1 MNKLLST
8 VFAFSLLTGAAQAD
22 TLGCVF
28 DAGYALTIKTT
39 GTDARIGP
47 NTHPATVTYGPGGAR
62 TVAQSADGM
71 LVAMITI
78 QRNGDAVYS
87 RHDVHD
93 NGVLLAPMQ
102 TKGVCLPALYVSPPK
117 GFTQ

>member
-1 MNKLLST
+1 MFKKIILAAVAALAVSS
-8 VFAFSLLTGAAQAD
+8 AGAAQAD

-28 DAGYALTIKTT
+28 HAGYALTIKTT
-39 GTDARIGP
+39 GTDATIGP
-47 NTHPATVTYGPGGAR
+47 NPHPATVTYGPGGAR
-62 TVAQSADGM
+62 TVAQVVDGM

-93 NGVLLAPMQ
+93 DGVMLPPLQ
-102 TKGVCLPALYVSPPK
+102 TKGVCFPSP
-117 GFTQ
+117 